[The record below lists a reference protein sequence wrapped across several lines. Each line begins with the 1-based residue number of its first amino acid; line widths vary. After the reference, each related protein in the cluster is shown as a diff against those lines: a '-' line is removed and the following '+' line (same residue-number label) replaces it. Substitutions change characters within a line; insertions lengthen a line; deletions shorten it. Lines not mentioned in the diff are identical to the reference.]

1 MFWKKTLCEQC
12 NKKERESRSIYARG
26 SYFCSEACRNNWS
39 AANPPP
45 IAKGT
50 PEALRTELQL
60 VADGALDEYH
70 RAFNLGP
77 RRMRAVAGVVRE
89 VVGVAAGQLVGGI
102 ANINAQHEAVERQ
115 QSLMLFHT
123 HLLRCAP
130 LLRALGHPAEATDIE
145 GIDLMKLLE
154 RGELYARVQPVM
166 AKLEQLRG

>member
-1 MFWKKTLCEQC
+1 MFWKKVVCEQC
-12 NKKERESRSIYARG
+12 NKKVRESRSIYCRG
-26 SYFCSEACRNNWS
+26 SYFCSEACRDAWT

-50 PEALRTELQL
+50 PEALRTELEL

-77 RRMRAVAGVVRE
+77 RRLRAAAAVVRQ
-89 VVGVAAGQLVGGI
+89 VVSVGAGQLVGGI
-102 ANINAQHEAVERQ
+102 ANMNAQHEAVERQ

-130 LLRALGHPAEATDIE
+130 LLRALGHAAEATDIE

-154 RGELYARVQPVM
+154 RGELYGRVQPVM
-166 AKLEQLRG
+166 AKLDQLRG